1 MAVAGF
7 GVALGTSKRPRR
19 CETVG
24 EADGDDIGAEVAEAV
39 AVIGAEV
46 GAGRTVREGSGVV
59 LVAGTAGVD
68 VDVADEL
75 SPL

>member
-19 CETVG
+19 CDAVVET
-24 EADGDDIGAEVAEAV
+24 EADEIGAEVAEGV
-39 AVIGAEV
+39 AVIGANV
-46 GAGRTVREGSGVV
+46 GAGRTVREGSGGA
-59 LVAGTAGVD
+59 LAAATAGVD
-68 VDVADEL
+68 VGVAAEV